1 MAGAGLWDWL
11 RGYVI
16 IRIEGRAPEK
26 FVNMA
31 AAYRIE
37 MADVTMLGPG
47 LMLARTSI
55 DGYKRLGPVLRA
67 SGCRAAVEERMGAPF
82 VVARLLRRRFLVLGA
97 VLFLAV
103 LYGASSVLW
112 TIHVVGAEPPEHE
125 QILRILQT
133 MGVRRWAFRRGVNCD
148 AIRREI
154 TRSVH
159 KLAWVGVDLRGTTL
173 TVRAAPK
180 VAPDVPEGP
189 IDIVA
194 SADAVITRLILLA
207 GDAAVREGDT
217 VLQGQVI
224 VGGRPGAGAGSGTG
238 LGPGARAG
246 AGSGPVHARAL
257 VQGRVWRVG
266 QARIPLVVEQRVRT
280 GRTATRYVLRLAGA
294 ELSLGPTGGYAA
306 YDSER
311 FSKGLA
317 LGRDGDSLVEV
328 IRMSRH
334 ELKVDLV
341 RLSWEQAYAMARD
354 AAVSAAKSQ
363 IPADARII
371 TISEEVSDR
380 SLPPDAVDV
389 RVVIE
394 TLEEIGRPRARP

>member
-37 MADVTMLGPG
+37 LADVTMLGPG

-159 KLAWVGVDLRGTTL
+159 KLAWVGVELRGTTL

-224 VGGRPGAGAGSGTG
+224 VGGRPGAGAGSG
-238 LGPGARAG
+238 
-246 AGSGPVHARAL
+246 PVHARAL

-266 QARIPLVVEQRVRT
+266 QARIPLAVEQRVRT
-280 GRTATRYVLRLAGA
+280 GRSATRYVLRLAGA

-311 FSKGLA
+311 FSKVLA

-394 TLEEIGRPRARP
+394 TLEEIGRPQARP